1 MRLNILLNKRFCKLL
16 NYKLTTF
23 ILLIFSAIFY
33 SPNLFTKHIVPV
45 KLSSPKGSNITLY
58 RYDMVNNDIG
68 NGETGKTL
76 LIVTN
81 ILRGFISAAVIV
93 IINIISKIKL
103 AVVMENKSKM
113 KGSKNKVQS
122 SKKYNFTLLN

>member
-1 MRLNILLNKRFCKLL
+1 
-16 NYKLTTF
+16 
-23 ILLIFSAIFY
+23 
-33 SPNLFTKHIVPV
+33 LFTKHIA
-45 KLSSPKGSNITLY
+45 PKGSNITLY

-113 KGSKNKVQS
+113 KGSKNKIQS